1 MTLRRW
7 LIAYLVALHLLV
19 AALAVAF
26 LRQAPWWLIPIEIL
40 LVVSLGTGIVL
51 ARRVFSALTLVR
63 EAQQLLDDG
72 DFMSRVREVGQPEV
86 DRIIRLFNRINDR
99 LRDERVQLQEQHH
112 FLSRI
117 LAVSPLGAL
126 FLDFDGRVAYA
137 NPAAERLLG
146 QPEAELRGRSLGQV
160 EGPIAEAVAALGVD
174 QSTVV
179 PLWGGRRVRCHHGSF
194 LDRGFPRSY
203 VLLEE
208 LTEELRQFEKAAY
221 GKLIRTMSH
230 EVNNS
235 VGASNSLLNSCLN
248 YASELP
254 AEHRAD
260 FESALSIAIAR
271 TDQLNAFMRSFA
283 DVIRLPAP
291 VRQPC
296 DVRELVAGV
305 ERLVRAQ
312 CAGRRVTWRW
322 EVEEDPGRVPMDR
335 AQMEQVLLNVV
346 ENALEAIGEDGTITA
361 RFLRRDGRLGLVI
374 EDSGAGLS
382 PEARQNLF
390 TPFFST
396 KEHGQGIGLTLVQ
409 EILSQHRFQVPRSTA
424 RPEGRRS
431 SRSCSDA

>member
-7 LIAYLVALHLLV
+7 LVAYLVFLHLLV
-19 AALAVAF
+19 AALAVFF
-26 LRQAPWWLIPIEIL
+26 LRDRPWWLIPIEIL
-40 LVVSLGTGIVL
+40 LVVTLAAGVFL
-51 ARRVFSALTLVR
+51 ARRIFGAVAMVR

-72 DFMSRVREVGQPEV
+72 DFMSKVREVGQPEV
-86 DRIIRLFNRINDR
+86 DRIIRLVNRMSDR

-126 FLDFDGRVAYA
+126 FLDFDGRVAYM
-137 NPAAERLLG
+137 NPAAERLLE
-146 QPEAELRGRSLGQV
+146 QPGAHVQGRPLGAL
-160 EGPIAEAVAALGVD
+160 EGPLAEAVAALPVD
-174 QSTVV
+174 QSVVV

-203 VLLEE
+203 VLMEE

-248 YASELP
+248 YARQLP
-254 AEHRAD
+254 EEHRAD
-260 FESALSIAIAR
+260 FTAALSIAISR

-291 VRQPC
+291 ARRPW
-296 DVRELVAGV
+296 DVREVMDGV
-305 ERLVRAQ
+305 ERLVRPQ
-312 CAGRRVTWRW
+312 CVERRVAWRW
-322 EVEEDPGRVPMDR
+322 AVEEEPVSVSMDR
-335 AQMEQVLLNVV
+335 PQMEQVFLNVTK
-346 ENALEAIGEDGTITA
+346 NALEAIGADGTITV
-361 RFLRRDGRLGLVI
+361 RFLRRDGRPAMVI
-374 EDSGAGLS
+374 EDTGPGLS
-382 PEARQNLF
+382 VEARQNLF

-409 EILSQHRFQVPRSTA
+409 EILSQHRFQYSLDSPPGGPTQFTIVF
-424 RPEGRRS
+424 
-431 SRSCSDA
+431 

>member
-1 MTLRRW
+1 VTLRRW
-7 LIAYLVALHLLV
+7 LVAYLVVLHLLV
-19 AALAVAF
+19 AALAVF
-26 LRQAPWWLIPIEIL
+26 LLRDQPWWLIPVQIL
-40 LVVSLGTGIVL
+40 LTLSLGTGVFL
-51 ARRVFSALTLVR
+51 ARRIFGAVAVVR
-63 EAQQLLDDG
+63 EAQQLMDDG
-72 DFMSRVREVGQPEV
+72 DFMSRLREVGQPEV
-86 DRIIRLFNRINDR
+86 DRIIRLFNRMSDR

-126 FLDFDGRVAYA
+126 FMDFDGRVAYV
-137 NPAAERLLG
+137 NPAAERLLE
-146 QPEAELRGRSLGQV
+146 QPGTKLRGRPLADL
-160 EGPIAEAVAALGVD
+160 EGPLADAIATLPVD
-174 QSTVV
+174 QSVVV

-248 YASELP
+248 YSGELP
-254 AEHRAD
+254 EEHRAD
-260 FESALSIAIAR
+260 FAAALSIAIAR

-291 VRQPC
+291 ARQPC
-296 DVRELVAGV
+296 NVREVMAGV

-312 CAGRRVTWRW
+312 CAERRVAWRW
-322 EVEEDPGRVPMDR
+322 EVEEEPGMVSMDR
-335 AQMEQVLLNVV
+335 PQMEQVFLNVTK
-346 ENALEAIGEDGTITA
+346 NALEAIGEDGTITV
-361 RFLRRDGRLGLVI
+361 RFLLRDGRPAMVV
-374 EDSGAGLS
+374 EDTGPGLS
-382 PEARQNLF
+382 LEARQNLF

-409 EILSQHRFQVPRSTA
+409 EVVSQHRFQYSLDSPPGGPTRFTIVF
-424 RPEGRRS
+424 
-431 SRSCSDA
+431 

>member
-1 MTLRRW
+1 VTLRRW
-7 LIAYLVALHLLV
+7 LVAYLVLLHLLV
-19 AALAVAF
+19 AALAVFF
-26 LRQAPWWLIPIEIL
+26 LRDQPGWLIPIEVA
-40 LVVSLGTGIVL
+40 LVVSLATGTML
-51 ARRVFSALTLVR
+51 ARRIFSAVAMVR

-72 DFMSRVREVGQPEV
+72 DFMSKVREVGQPEV
-86 DRIIRLFNRINDR
+86 DRIIRLFNRMSDR

-126 FLDFDGRVAYA
+126 FLDFDGRVAYV
-137 NPAAERLLG
+137 NPAAERLLEQRAAG
-146 QPEAELRGRSLGQV
+146 MLGRTLTEL
-160 EGPIAEAVAALGVD
+160 EGPLSEAAAGLPVD
-174 QSTVV
+174 QSVVV

-203 VLLEE
+203 LLVEE

-248 YASELP
+248 YARELP
-254 AEHRAD
+254 EEHRAD
-260 FESALSIAIAR
+260 FAAALSIAIAR

-291 VRQPC
+291 ARRPC
-296 DVRELVAGV
+296 DVREVMAGV

-312 CAGRRVTWRW
+312 CAERRVAWRW
-322 EVEEDPGRVPMDR
+322 EVEEEPGSVSMDR
-335 AQMEQVLLNVV
+335 AQMEQVFLNVTK
-346 ENALEAIGEDGTITA
+346 NALEAIGAEGTITV
-361 RFLRRDGRLGLVI
+361 RFLRRDGRPAMVV
-374 EDSGAGLS
+374 EDSGPGLS

-409 EILSQHRFQVPRSTA
+409 EILSQHRFQYSLDSPPGGPTHFTIVF
-424 RPEGRRS
+424 
-431 SRSCSDA
+431 

>member
-7 LIAYLVALHLLV
+7 LIAYLAVLHLLV
-19 AALAVAF
+19 AALAVAL
-26 LRQAPWWLIPIEIL
+26 LRSRPAWLIPVELLL
-40 LVVSLGTGIVL
+40 LVSLALGLYL
-51 ARRVFSALTLVR
+51 AGRVFGALALVR

-72 DFMSRVREVGQPEV
+72 DFMSHVREVGQPEV
-86 DRIIRLFNRINDR
+86 DRLIRLFNQLSDR

-112 FLSRI
+112 FLARM

-146 QPEAELRGRSLGQV
+146 RTAPELAARPVGELG
-160 EGPIAEAVAALGVD
+160 GPLAEAIAALPVG
-174 QSTVV
+174 QSAVV

-194 LDRGFPRSY
+194 LDRGFERSY

-235 VGASNSLLNSCLN
+235 VGASNSLLHSCLT
-248 YASELP
+248 YAPQLP
-254 AEHRAD
+254 PEHRAD

-291 VRQPC
+291 ARQPC
-296 DVRELVAGV
+296 DLRDLVAGV
-305 ERLVRAQ
+305 ERLVRRQ
-312 CAGRRVTWRW
+312 CAERRVDWRW
-322 EVEEDPGRVPMDR
+322 DVRKDPGDVAVDR
-335 AQMEQVLLNVV
+335 AQLEQVLLNVV
-346 ENALEAIGEDGTITA
+346 KNALEAIGEDGIITA
-361 RFLRRDGRLGLVI
+361 HFLQREGRPALVI
-374 EDSGAGLS
+374 EDSGPGLS
-382 PEARQNLF
+382 AEARQNLF

-409 EILSQHRFQVPRSTA
+409 EILEQHRFQYSLDSPPGGPTQFTIVF
-424 RPEGRRS
+424 
-431 SRSCSDA
+431 

>member
-1 MTLRRW
+1 MTLRRR
-7 LIAYLVALHLLV
+7 LIAYLAVLHLLV
-19 AALAVAF
+19 AALAFAL
-26 LRQAPWWLIPIEIL
+26 LRASPWWLIPVE
-40 LVVSLGTGIVL
+40 LVLVASLALGLYL
-51 ARRVFSALTLVR
+51 ASRVFGALALVR

-86 DRIIRLFNRINDR
+86 DRIIRLFNRLNDR
-99 LRDERVQLQEQHH
+99 LRNERVQLQEQHH
-112 FLSRI
+112 FLARM
-117 LAVSPLGAL
+117 LGVSPLGAL
-126 FLDFDGRVAYA
+126 FLDLDGRVAYA
-137 NPAAERLLG
+137 NPAAERLLAH
-146 QPEAELRGRSLGQV
+146 PAAELMGRSLAEV
-160 EGPIAEAVAALGVD
+160 RGPLAEAIVALPIG

-194 LDRGFPRSY
+194 LDRGFARGY

-235 VGASNSLLNSCLN
+235 VGASNSLLHSCLT
-248 YASELP
+248 YAPALP
-254 AEHRAD
+254 PDHRAD

-291 VRQPC
+291 ARQPC
-296 DVRELVAGV
+296 DLHELVAGV

-312 CAGRRVTWRW
+312 CADRRVAWRW
-322 EVEEDPGRVPMDR
+322 DVQQEPGIVSLDR
-335 AQMEQVLLNVV
+335 AQVEQVLLNVV
-346 ENALEAIGEDGTITA
+346 KNALEAIGEGGTITA
-361 RFLRRDGRLGLVI
+361 RFVRRDGRPALVV
-374 EDSGAGLS
+374 EDSGPGLS
-382 PEARQNLF
+382 ADARQNLF

-409 EILSQHRFQVPRSTA
+409 EILGQHRFQYSLDSPPGGPTQFTIVF
-424 RPEGRRS
+424 
-431 SRSCSDA
+431 

>member
-1 MTLRRW
+1 VTLRRW
-7 LIAYLVALHLLV
+7 LVAYLVLLHLLV
-19 AALAVAF
+19 AALAVFF
-26 LRQAPWWLIPIEIL
+26 LRDQPGWLIPIEVA
-40 LVVSLGTGIVL
+40 LVVSLATGTML
-51 ARRVFSALTLVR
+51 ARRIFSAVAMVR

-72 DFMSRVREVGQPEV
+72 DFMSKVREVGQPEV
-86 DRIIRLFNRINDR
+86 DRIIRLFNRMSDR

-126 FLDFDGRVAYA
+126 FLDFDGRVAYV
-137 NPAAERLLG
+137 NPAAERLLEQPG
-146 QPEAELRGRSLGQV
+146 AQLLGKTLAQLEGPLPEA
-160 EGPIAEAVAALGVD
+160 AAGLPVD
-174 QSTVV
+174 QSVVV

-194 LDRGFPRSY
+194 LDRGFGRSY
-203 VLLEE
+203 LLIEE

-248 YASELP
+248 YARQLP
-254 AEHRAD
+254 EEHRAD
-260 FESALSIAIAR
+260 FSSALSIAIAR

-283 DVIRLPAP
+283 DVIRLPPPA
-291 VRQPC
+291 RRPC
-296 DVRELVAGV
+296 DVREVVEGV

-312 CAGRRVTWRW
+312 CVERRVTWRW
-322 EVEEDPGRVPMDR
+322 EIEAEPTVSMDR

-346 ENALEAIGEDGTITA
+346 KNALEAIGADGTITV
-361 RFLRRDGRLGLVI
+361 RLLQRDGRPAVVI
-374 EDSGAGLS
+374 EDTGPGLS
-382 PEARQNLF
+382 AEARQNLF

-409 EILSQHRFQVPRSTA
+409 EILSQHRFQYSLDTPPGGPTQFTVVF
-424 RPEGRRS
+424 
-431 SRSCSDA
+431 

>member
-1 MTLRRW
+1 VTLRHR
-7 LIAYLVALHLLV
+7 LIAYLALLHLLV
-19 AALAVAF
+19 AALAFAAF
-26 LRQAPWWLIPIEIL
+26 RQNPWWLIPAEVL
-40 LVVSLGTGIVL
+40 LVISLGAGLLL
-51 ARRVFSALTLVR
+51 ASRVFSALALVR

-86 DRIIRLFNRINDR
+86 DRIIRLFNRVSDR

-112 FLSRI
+112 FLGRM

-137 NPAAERLLG
+137 NPAAERMLG
-146 QPEAELRGRSLGQV
+146 HASERILGRPLGEV
-160 EGPIAEAVAALGVD
+160 EGPIAEAVAGLPVD
-174 QSTVV
+174 RSTVV
-179 PLWGGRRVRCHHGSF
+179 SLWGGRRVRCHHGSF
-194 LDRGFPRSY
+194 LDRGFPRGY

-235 VGASNSLLNSCLN
+235 VGASNSLLNSCLT
-248 YASELP
+248 YAPALP
-254 AEHRAD
+254 PEHRAD
-260 FESALSIAIAR
+260 FESALSIAIGR

-291 VRQPC
+291 ARQPC

-312 CAGRRVTWRW
+312 CAERRVAWRW
-322 EVEEDPGRVPMDR
+322 DVREEPGTVSLDR
-335 AQMEQVLLNVV
+335 AQVEQVLLNVV
-346 ENALEAIGEDGTITA
+346 KNALEAIGDCGTITA
-361 RFLRRDGRLGLVI
+361 RFLRRDGRPALVI
-374 EDSGAGLS
+374 EDSGPGLS
-382 PEARQNLF
+382 AEARQNLF

-409 EILSQHRFQVPRSTA
+409 EILAQHRFQYSLDSPPGGPTQFTIVF
-424 RPEGRRS
+424 
-431 SRSCSDA
+431 